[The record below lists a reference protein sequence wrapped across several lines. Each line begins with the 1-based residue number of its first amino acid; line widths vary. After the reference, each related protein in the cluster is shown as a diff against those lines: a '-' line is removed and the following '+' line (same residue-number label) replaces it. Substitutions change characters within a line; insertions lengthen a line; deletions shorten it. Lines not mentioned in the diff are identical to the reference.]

1 MRFRTVLGAVVVGAS
16 TMGLPALAQHDPA
29 TPPAVA
35 AKMALRGPAQGIAV
49 TEMRLVRR
57 NDVLTVQADLTNMEQ
72 PDRTVFYR
80 FKWLDSV
87 GNQVGDGEVWK
98 QIRVLGLA
106 QQTVKSVAPH
116 AMAVDLRLEM
126 NVESR

>member
-1 MRFRTVLGAVVVGAS
+1 MRFRTFLGVAVLSAATLGA
-16 TMGLPALAQHDPA
+16 PAWAQHDPA

-35 AKMALRGPAQGIAV
+35 AKVALRGSAQGVAV

-57 NDVLTVQADLTNMEQ
+57 NDVLTVQADFTNMEQ

-80 FKWLDSV
+80 FKWLDGV

-98 QIRVLGLA
+98 QMRVLGLA

-116 AMAVDLRLEM
+116 AAAVDLRLEM

>member
-1 MRFRTVLGAVVVGAS
+1 MKLRLLLGAALVGAATLGQS
-16 TMGLPALAQHDPA
+16 AWAQHDPA

-35 AKMALRGPAQGIAV
+35 AKVALRGPALGIAI

-57 NDVLTVQADLTNMEQ
+57 NDVLSVQADFTNMEQ

-98 QIRVLGLA
+98 QMRVLGLA

-116 AMAVDLRLEM
+116 AAAVDLRLEM